1 MTPEEITNKNAMEI
15 LNALEGRR
23 FADWYNTGK
32 FNAYISGE
40 LPQVTKEEIIEDI
53 KRLFRLTSR

>member
-1 MTPEEITNKNAMEI
+1 MEI